1 MVTASVPTKF
11 AIGVYKNSPVIEDA
25 MTFPFLVTISPAT
38 AAVTRQ
44 SIPATTDEKER
55 MGKDVRPAAIWTDK
69 SYFPI
74 IRATNA
80 VVTKAVPQ
88 EISATLTMVPIE
100 HSFFCR
106 VYGIGLYPDPGG
118 T

>member
-74 IRATNA
+74 IRSAN
-80 VVTKAVPQ
+80 AVPQ
-88 EISATLTMVPIE
+88 DISATLTMVPIE